1 MMDKIKENTGRLPKC
16 GTMDAGYDNEEQI
29 RQFRGDDVD
38 LYIPTQKDWKQRKAM
53 RELPPPRGRIPKKL
67 TLRERMERK
76 LLTKRGKEIY
86 KKRGASVEPVNGQI
100 KSIRRFDRLS
110 LRGLQKGKREWT
122 DDSR

>member
-1 MMDKIKENTGRLPKC
+1 
-16 GTMDAGYDNEEQI
+16 
-29 RQFRGDDVD
+29 
-38 LYIPTQKDWKQRKAM
+38 M

-110 LRGLQKGKREWT
+110 LRGLQKGKGEWT
-122 DDSR
+122 FICTTHNIQKLWRKTATVSG